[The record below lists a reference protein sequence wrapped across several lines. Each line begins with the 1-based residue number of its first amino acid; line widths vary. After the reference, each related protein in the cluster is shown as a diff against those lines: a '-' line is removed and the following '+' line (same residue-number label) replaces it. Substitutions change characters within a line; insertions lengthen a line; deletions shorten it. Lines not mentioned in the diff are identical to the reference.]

1 MMPLYCATVGEL
13 INAYMLAY
21 KGRDPGRGARL
32 AEWDRRLGTV
42 LVAELTDDHV
52 FRELADYESQPA
64 RIYKGRDVHGTPIYR
79 AKGPRAPS
87 TINRFRDTL
96 AAVCTWAKRQRRVP
110 KGWTNPFEE
119 IAKHKEPEGRVRFL
133 SDAERTRL
141 LAACAAQPW
150 PRLRVM
156 VLLSIITG
164 ARRGELEGL
173 RWRDVKPER
182 AEIHL
187 AQTKNDQPRVLVL
200 TPGVL
205 EDLMAFR
212 DADQSRFGIGTP
224 TQLVFHSEKRPD
236 VPFNFEK
243 QWRAALLAAHV
254 RKFRWHDLRHTC
266 ASYLAQQN
274 ATLLEIA
281 EVLGHRQLAMTRRYA
296 HLTTQH
302 KRALV
307 GRVMGDIR

>member
-1 MMPLYCATVGEL
+1 MIPLYCTTVSEL
-13 INAYMLAY
+13 IDAYMCAY
-21 KGRDPGRGARL
+21 KGRDPGRAARL
-32 AEWDRRLGTV
+32 VEWDRRLGTV
-42 LVAELTDDHV
+42 PLDQISDDHV
-52 FRELADYESQPA
+52 FRELAEYESSPA
-64 RIYKGRDVHGTPIYR
+64 RIYMGRDVEGKPIYR
-79 AKGPRAPS
+79 AKGPRAAS
-87 TINRFRDTL
+87 TVNRFRDAL
-96 AAVCTWAKRQRRVP
+96 AAVCSWGKRQRRVP
-110 KGWTNPFEE
+110 KGWKNPFEE
-119 IAKHKEPEGRVRFL
+119 IGKHKEPEGRVRFL
-133 SDAERTRL
+133 SDDERTRL

-173 RWRDVKPER
+173 RWRDVKSER

-187 AQTKNDQPRVLVL
+187 AQTKNDQPRVLVA
-200 TPGVL
+200 TPGVMQ
-205 EDLMAFR
+205 DLMAFETE
-212 DADQSRFGIGTP
+212 DQKRFGIGTSA
-224 TQLVFHSEKRPD
+224 QLVFHSPRRPD

-243 QWRAALLAAHV
+243 QWRAALAASHV

-307 GRVMGDIR
+307 GRVMADIR